1 MCDREEK
8 TLDSNYITKLVA
20 YKRESTLKRA
30 GMDMLV
36 GMISQ
41 DELKELREQF
51 ECIDKD
57 INGTIEIEELRAVIK
72 NMGVKMDKNEL
83 KKIIK

>member
-51 ECIDKD
+51 ECIDKEN
-57 INGTIEIEELRAVIK
+57 NGTIEIEELSSVIK
-72 NMGVKMDKNEL
+72 NMGVKMD
-83 KKIIK
+83 

>member
-1 MCDREEK
+1 MADKEEK

-20 YKRESTLKRA
+20 YKGESTLKRA

>member
-8 TLDSNYITKLVA
+8 TLDSNYITKLVP